1 MTPSVQIPGAGFLVH
16 GRPLSCPQCGPE
28 PLRWGGCTGLALKSC
43 VHVIRVRQGINIK
56 LFVHTHI
63 KKQFG
68 LLLRLLQY
76 KVM

>member
-1 MTPSVQIPGAGFLVH
+1 M
-16 GRPLSCPQCGPE
+16 
-28 PLRWGGCTGLALKSC
+28 GLALKSC
-43 VHVIRVRQGINIK
+43 FHVIRVRQGINIK